1 MGGRDR
7 EWMMNWSLGDALRH
21 NGFHG
26 SPVLVSSPLCMCLQ
40 LQVFAEFMTVGI
52 VVLDI
57 GSIDDME
64 WE

>member
-1 MGGRDR
+1 
-7 EWMMNWSLGDALRH
+7 MMNWSLGDALRH

-40 LQVFAEFMTVGI
+40 LRVIAEFMTVCI